1 MAGSTT
7 LPDSVAGPV
16 AAEVVR
22 VVDGDTVAVRARVWV
37 GLTADSLVRLDGVDT
52 PELRGKCD
60 QERALAE
67 QARDFLTALIGDG
80 QVLLHGVAS
89 GKFAG
94 RVVARMET
102 ANGDA
107 GTALMAAGL
116 ARAYD
121 GGARGGWCDSLVSA
135 AP

>member
-1 MAGSTT
+1 M
-7 LPDSVAGPV
+7 
-16 AAEVVR
+16 
-22 VVDGDTVAVRARVWV
+22 
-37 GLTADSLVRLDGVDT
+37 
-52 PELRGKCD
+52 
-60 QERALAE
+60 
-67 QARDFLTALIGDG
+67 IGDG

-121 GGARGGWCDSLVSA
+121 GGARGGWCDSQVSA
-135 AP
+135 EP